1 MINGPEL
8 MTAILGESEAGVQAI
23 YIAARAIA
31 PTVVFIDEVDAFAPA
46 RSGMSSTGGGS
57 ASDTSGRVLST
68 LLVEMQGT
76 PITGGQPQP
85 YAATSCEGWSCVPA
99 CFRFRAAAVSSL
111 LGHGCSHSLWCS
123 ARTYRADG
131 GLLVIGMAISRR
143 DVTIPTWNA

>member
-8 MTAILGESEAGVQAI
+8 MTSILGESEAGVQAI

-76 PITGGQPQP
+76 PSTAGQSQP
-85 YAATSCEGWSCVPA
+85 YAAIACEGGAFFTFLLWHLCWD
-99 CFRFRAAAVSSL
+99 CFLSAGPHGALGRRFLFSS
-111 LGHGCSHSLWCS
+111 
-123 ARTYRADG
+123 
-131 GLLVIGMAISRR
+131 
-143 DVTIPTWNA
+143 